1 MKKLFLYV
9 FLGLLWCNVSFAEKI
24 SLECK
29 FPTGAKFG
37 GSFDIDTVKKK
48 VNQYPFEKGSTD
60 KIIKSA
66 SFNKVQGSIWNAYFF
81 TINLNNDTIDLVR
94 VDNLDLKSPKARK
107 AYKNDDIFSLIP
119 PNSIKIV
126 LNCKRIGAPI
136 DFSKNNIAETS
147 VFNCVE
153 SETKFKSNLTV
164 IKKIDEEH
172 IILKEAMDMNMGF
185 EISTIYFAKM
195 LGDHIAFFTIY
206 SDEESKNKEL
216 TYANLYPDDNGKREL
231 RYLIFRLTNIQ
242 YDKLNNLS
250 SKFGKLEFEIE
261 NHNLT
266 NSEMKKEIK
275 LFDTQDKTW
284 RELTKS
290 KEVAVEALVGG
301 SRYFCE

>member
-9 FLGLLWCNVSFAEKI
+9 FLSLLWCNVGFAEKI
-24 SLECK
+24 ILECK

-81 TINLNNDTIDLVR
+81 TINLNNDTIELVR

-153 SETKFKSNLTV
+153 PENKFKSNLTV

-172 IILKEAMDMNMGF
+172 IILKETMDMNMGF
-185 EISTIYFAKM
+185 ELSTIHFAKI
-195 LGDHIAFFTIY
+195 LGDHIAFFIIY
-206 SDEESKNKEL
+206 SDGTKEL

-231 RYLIFRLTNIQ
+231 RYLIFKLTNIQ
-242 YDKLNNLS
+242 YDKLNNLPL
-250 SKFGKLEFEIE
+250 KFGKLEGVIK
-261 NHNLT
+261 NYNLT
-266 NSEMKKEIK
+266 NSELKKEIK
-275 LFDTQDKTW
+275 LYDMQVKTW

-290 KEVAVEALVGG
+290 KEVAVDNLVGG
-301 SRYFCE
+301 SRFFCE

>member
-1 MKKLFLYV
+1 MKKFLAIL

-24 SLECK
+24 ILECK

-81 TINLNNDTIDLVR
+81 TINLNNDTIELVR

-153 SETKFKSNLTV
+153 PENKFKSNLTV

-172 IILKEAMDMNMGF
+172 IILKETMDMNMGF
-185 EISTIYFAKM
+185 ELSTIHFAKI
-195 LGDHIAFFTIY
+195 LGDHIAFFIIY
-206 SDEESKNKEL
+206 SDGTKEL

-231 RYLIFRLTNIQ
+231 RYLIFKLTNIQ
-242 YDKLNNLS
+242 YDKLNNLPL
-250 SKFGKLEFEIE
+250 KFGKLEGVIK
-261 NHNLT
+261 NYNLT
-266 NSEMKKEIK
+266 NSELKKEIK
-275 LFDTQDKTW
+275 LYDMQVKTW

-290 KEVAVEALVGG
+290 KEVAVDNLVGG
-301 SRYFCE
+301 SRFFCE